1 MTISTL
7 AFKIASIRLD
17 GGTQTRA
24 GKDPGTVQD
33 YRAALLDGATFPPV
47 VIFQDGPN
55 NWLADGFHRVEAAT
69 LAGLVEIAA
78 DVRQGTARDARLFG
92 LGANK
97 THGLRLTNADKRA
110 AVAGILDDTEWASWS
125 DHAIARQVGVSQPF
139 VSKMRAERAMSV
151 IGPSWLPEPGVMA
164 SGIVVGEFADFAVI
178 VPSSHGEPWIWVE
191 TIMSGQDAVFFPKRE
206 VHRDHVAHWLK
217 VMGFQADEARWTYEP
232 VSDEPD
238 DDDGGA
244 DFGKRWSWPHFGF
257 ESKREWLEYSRWWAY
272 PKDGPVYQA
281 GRAREQAEGESILAR
296 CPPGP
301 SDDPSTPDDDPGD
314 EQARSST
321 PATAPLAV
329 LVEEATRTDRE
340 GPLPSWIKTGKPGAG
355 R

>member
-1 MTISTL
+1 M
-7 AFKIASIRLD
+7 
-17 GGTQTRA
+17 
-24 GKDPGTVQD
+24 
-33 YRAALLDGATFPPV
+33 

-110 AVAGILDDTEWASWS
+110 AVAGILDDAEWASWS
-125 DHAIARQVGVSQPF
+125 DHAIARQVGVSQSF
-139 VSKMRAERAMSV
+139 VSKMRAERAITV
-151 IGPSWLPEPGVMA
+151 IGPSWLPEPGGMA

-238 DDDGGA
+238 EDDGGA

-257 ESKREWLEYSRWWAY
+257 ESKREWLEYSRWWSY

-281 GRAREQAEGESILAR
+281 GRAREQAEGEAILAS

-301 SDDPSTPDDDPGD
+301 GDDPSTPDDDPGD

-321 PATAPLAV
+321 PATAPLAA